1 MGNYLREVRT
11 VHTGNKLCLTTL
23 CQLLLFFPSFW
34 FFFCL
39 RFLVSFLL
47 LLAMPGNAILWLRC
61 ACAPASAP
69 SPSTPHEANKS
80 ERDWERRQGQGK
92 RDAKL
97 SRAREIARWWHW
109 LRASRKRET
118 PRVRTNKRR
127 QLEEISANATKG
139 GVLTGSW
146 RGWEWRRGCGEDAPP
161 AAAAAATANH
171 CRKANFGARGGL
183 QRWQGSSWIRKRY
196 YLPIFINNN
205 SSEKTYSFGLQLFL
219 SHFYHS
225 LSGSKNFFRDAK
237 YRKSKYI
244 R

>member
-127 QLEEISANATKG
+127 QLEEISASR
-139 GVLTGSW
+139 GVSL
-146 RGWEWRRGCGEDAPP
+146 RGPGEDGNGDEAVEKMHHQQQRQQQQPII
-161 AAAAAATANH
+161 AA
-171 CRKANFGARGGL
+171 R
-183 QRWQGSSWIRKRY
+183 
-196 YLPIFINNN
+196 PILGPGVA
-205 SSEKTYSFGLQLFL
+205 S
-219 SHFYHS
+219 
-225 LSGSKNFFRDAK
+225 RDDKDQAG
-237 YRKSKYI
+237 
-244 R
+244 